1 VLIVWACVDLDFD
14 CVYQQSASSANT
26 IVSKEYSTTAVYP
39 IPERM
44 LTSSNSY
51 IGQLESRLLAVE
63 NLLAQ
68 QASLNQQLR
77 SAITPSATGDEER
90 ERRSETSESSRF
102 KRKRDESPVSSVAET
117 GNGEMLLSVRQGHLQ
132 DDSPAPET
140 VLDGMGNLGD
150 EEDYGY
156 FGG

>member
-1 VLIVWACVDLDFD
+1 
-14 CVYQQSASSANT
+14 
-26 IVSKEYSTTAVYP
+26 
-39 IPERM
+39 M
-44 LTSSNSY
+44 LTCMSSNSY

-63 NLLAQ
+63 NLLAA

-77 SAITPSATGDEER
+77 NAITPSAAGDEDR
-90 ERRSETSESSRF
+90 ERRSESNESLRL

-117 GNGEMLLSVRQGHLQ
+117 AGNGEMFVSVRQGHLQ
-132 DDSPAPET
+132 DDTPAPET

-156 FGG
+156 FGRSW

>member
-1 VLIVWACVDLDFD
+1 
-14 CVYQQSASSANT
+14 
-26 IVSKEYSTTAVYP
+26 
-39 IPERM
+39 M

-77 SAITPSATGDEER
+77 SAISPSATGDEER
-90 ERRSETSESSRF
+90 ERRSETSDSLRF
-102 KRKRDESPVSSVAET
+102 KRKRDESPVPSVAET
-117 GNGEMLLSVRQGHLQ
+117 GNGEMLVSVRQGHLQ

-156 FGG
+156 FGR